1 MSKAAT
7 MGAEEARKMFPSLVE
22 SASRGKTTIITKH
35 GKPYAAIV
43 PVAQAR
49 ARTRV
54 GERFIDLCGTGKG
67 MYGGDVAKY
76 IDELRAEW
84 D

>member
-1 MSKAAT
+1 MSRTAT

-35 GKPYAAIV
+35 GKPYAAMV
-43 PVAQAR
+43 PVVQAR
-49 ARTRV
+49 ARART

-76 IDELRAEW
+76 IDELRSEW